1 MGNALLISRFRCHLK
16 RQYFGVSQIVYFYKK
31 GGDNMKTHVKNLT
44 VLSVLVAM
52 IIAGG
57 VCNSE
62 AAGFRH
68 GHDSAVTLLSS
79 LSLTQQQQTQL
90 TSLQSTYLST
100 LKTLGKQ
107 LRAAKKQLD
116 TDIMATPPVSAT
128 IVADA
133 AAVAGLKSQLEA
145 QRSQLNSALDA
156 VLTPQQLQLL
166 TQQLTTQF
174 NNSLNRRIRH
184 LLLDYSWH
192 LQKQ

>member
-1 MGNALLISRFRCHLK
+1 
-16 RQYFGVSQIVYFYKK
+16 
-31 GGDNMKTHVKNLT
+31 MKNHVKNLT

-68 GHDSAVTLLSS
+68 GHDSAVTLLPS

-107 LRAAKKQLD
+107 LRAARKQLD
-116 TDIMATPPVSAT
+116 TDIMTTPPVSAT

-133 AAVAGLKSQLEA
+133 AAVASLKSQLEA

-174 NNSLNRRIRH
+174 NNGLNRRIRH

>member
-1 MGNALLISRFRCHLK
+1 
-16 RQYFGVSQIVYFYKK
+16 
-31 GGDNMKTHVKNLT
+31 MKNHVKNLT
-44 VLSVLVAM
+44 VLSVLVVM

-57 VCNSE
+57 VCKSE

-79 LSLTQQQQTQL
+79 LNLSQQQQEQL
-90 TSLQSTYLST
+90 TSLQSTYLPA

-116 TDIMATPPVSAT
+116 TDSMATPPVSAT
-128 IVADA
+128 VVADA
-133 AAVAGLKSQLEA
+133 SAVAGIKSQLEA

-156 VLTPQQLQLL
+156 VLTPQQLQQL
-166 TQQLTTQF
+166 TQQLTAQF
-174 NNSLNRRIRH
+174 NNSLNRRIHH
-184 LLLDYSWH
+184 LLLGYSWH

>member
-1 MGNALLISRFRCHLK
+1 MEN
-16 RQYFGVSQIVYFYKK
+16 
-31 GGDNMKTHVKNLT
+31 HVKNLT

-68 GHDSAVTLLSS
+68 GHHSEVTLLSS
-79 LSLTQQQQTQL
+79 LSLSQQQQGQL
-90 TSLQSTYLST
+90 TSIQSTYLPT

-107 LRAAKKQLD
+107 LRTARKQLD
-116 TDIMATPPVSAT
+116 NDIVATPPVSAT
-128 IVADA
+128 IIADA
-133 AAVAGLKSQLEA
+133 AAVASIKSQLEA

-156 VLTPQQLQLL
+156 VLTPQQLQQL

-174 NNSLNRRIRH
+174 NNSLDRRIRH
-184 LLLDYSWH
+184 LLSGYSWH